1 MVINESITQ
10 PIQTLGA
17 TENSSSP
24 RMGNHDDEHLSLRIS
39 LFSQTQCLMRKF
51 YMGILVSSKK
61 TDRNSV
67 EEREDFFSP
76 CFEDNGKLHQFL
88 GRSQLTCANRAG
100 AILLL

>member
-39 LFSQTQCLMRKF
+39 IFSQTQCLIRKF

-67 EEREDFFSP
+67 EEREAFSP
-76 CFEDNGKLHQFL
+76 LALRTMENSISFGEGL
-88 GRSQLTCANRAG
+88 S
-100 AILLL
+100 

>member
-39 LFSQTQCLMRKF
+39 LFSQTQCLIRKF

-67 EEREDFFSP
+67 EEREAFSP
-76 CFEDNGKLHQFL
+76 LALRTMENSISFREGL
-88 GRSQLTCANRAG
+88 S
-100 AILLL
+100 

>member
-24 RMGNHDDEHLSLRIS
+24 RMGNYDDEHLSLRIS
-39 LFSQTQCLMRKF
+39 LFSQTQCLIRKF

-67 EEREDFFSP
+67 EEREAFSP
-76 CFEDNGKLHQFL
+76 LALRTMENSISFGEGL
-88 GRSQLTCANRAG
+88 S
-100 AILLL
+100 

>member
-39 LFSQTQCLMRKF
+39 LFSQTQCLIRKF

-67 EEREDFFSP
+67 EEREAFSP
-76 CFEDNGKLHQFL
+76 LALRTMENSISFGEGL
-88 GRSQLTCANRAG
+88 S
-100 AILLL
+100 